1 MTHNDN
7 TLRSKLIRLA
17 AARPDLREHLLPL
30 VREAALDTSAPDVT
44 PQVGDILSSSWGY
57 DQTNVDFYEVRKV
70 MGSMIVLQKVENKIV
85 RDSVSTV
92 YVVPALGQYKG
103 APIRRKVGP
112 RWNGE
117 GYTVNISSYAGASK
131 WDGTPMGQTAAGWGH

>member
-7 TLRSKLIRLA
+7 TLRSKIIRLA
-17 AARPDLREHLLPL
+17 ASRPDLREHLLPL
-30 VREAALDTSAPDVT
+30 VREAAFDTSAPGVT

-70 MGSMIVLQKVENKIV
+70 MGSLIAVQKLQNKVV
-85 RDSVSTV
+85 RSSGPEV

-103 APIRRKVGP
+103 EILRRKFGP
-112 RWNGE
+112 SYRPD
-117 GYTVNISSYAGASK
+117 GYSVRLHASSTAYK
-131 WDGTPMGQTAAGWGH
+131 WDGRPEGQTAAGWGH